1 MTILIILLLVTSTFM
16 VGVVLACMATNFKTY
31 KSYKETY
38 EMLKS
43 DKLVIAFET
52 PEIVVLNEENEDI
65 FGEESFN
72 RSVVFHKKGTVR
84 LYGADAFLHNAYF
97 TKLDPYS
104 HYWLIKI
111 TKWFATNKSKLR
123 KLDLGEEAKK
133 SEAFKKLN

>member
-1 MTILIILLLVTSTFM
+1 MIIITLVLLVASTFM
-16 VGVVLACMATNFKTY
+16 VGVVLACMATNYKTY

-38 EMLKS
+38 EMLKGG
-43 DKLVIAFET
+43 KLVIAFET
-52 PEIVVLNEENEDI
+52 PEIVVLNEEGEDI
-65 FGEESFN
+65 FGEDSFN
-72 RSVVFHKKGTVR
+72 RSVVFHAKGTVR
-84 LYGADAFLHNAYF
+84 LYGSDAFLHNAYF

-133 SEAFKKLN
+133 SEAFQKLN

>member
-1 MTILIILLLVTSTFM
+1 M

-31 KSYKETY
+31 KRYKETY
-38 EMLKS
+38 EILKS
-43 DKLVIAFET
+43 GKLVIAFET
-52 PEIVVLNEENEDI
+52 PEIVVLNEEGDDI

-72 RSVVFHKKGTVR
+72 RSVVFHKKGTIR
-84 LYGADAFLHNAYF
+84 LYGSVAFLHNAYF

-111 TKWFATNKSKLR
+111 TKWFAANKSKLR

-133 SEAFKKLN
+133 SEAF

>member
-1 MTILIILLLVTSTFM
+1 MTILTLILLVTSTFM

-31 KSYKETY
+31 KRYKETY
-38 EMLKS
+38 EILKS
-43 DKLVIAFET
+43 GKLVIAFET
-52 PEIVVLNEENEDI
+52 PEIVVLNEEGDDI

-84 LYGADAFLHNAYF
+84 LYGSVAFLHNAYF

-111 TKWFATNKSKLR
+111 TKWFSINKSKLR

-133 SEAFKKLN
+133 SEAF